1 MRVLPNHRHDPPGLF
16 PYFRRGKFDPLT
28 AVRKVCTKV
37 IDKSS
42 EFIKKCLR
50 YVWLHQKE
58 RNSTMM
64 CSLMKDAAPKNEAV
78 GPLVSLKKTHSSP
91 PHLRSI
97 VSTKYSGESR
107 AQIWSFNPGK
117 SSVEDIVD
125 DLISEVI
132 VTIDQKEHMEAVERL
147 VEEMFQKA
155 QTTLMEDVQNLHEI
169 MDKHTEAHEKE
180 TNDINAKITKMEA
193 DKNDLEQTV
202 TLVTTKCD
210 QSLVEAET
218 NRVSINRNKEEIE
231 SLKLKAVE
239 HQRSIESME
248 VIKVEFAS
256 LKRKYSDDHNSLG
269 QDIDKVRKKQ
279 KVHEARFA
287 DLERE
292 VSLLKIQLQEAKKED
307 ALKKEIDQLRGQIVQ
322 VEARL
327 TVKLEQPAP
336 ASPMLSTPKCP
347 KFFTPPTPSSC
358 KGSGKSMQDDQNEA
372 MVIFLNRAS
381 VKEIAT
387 LPAIGYKTA
396 QLIYNHR
403 EMRGKFTSLMQIR
416 NVPGINQTVFNKFLL
431 QNQLT
436 LF

>member
-1 MRVLPNHRHDPPGLF
+1 
-16 PYFRRGKFDPLT
+16 
-28 AVRKVCTKV
+28 
-37 IDKSS
+37 
-42 EFIKKCLR
+42 
-50 YVWLHQKE
+50 
-58 RNSTMM
+58 MM

-91 PHLRSI
+91 PHLRSF

-117 SSVEDIVD
+117 STVEDVVD

-132 VTIDQKEHMEAVERL
+132 VTIDKKEHMEAVERL
-147 VEEMFQKA
+147 VENMFQKA
-155 QTTLMEDVQNLHEI
+155 QTTLMEEVQNLQEV
-169 MDKHTEAHEKE
+169 MDKRTEAHEKE

-239 HQRSIESME
+239 HQRSIETMD
-248 VIKVEFAS
+248 VMKIEFAS
-256 LKRKYSDDHNSLG
+256 LKRKYSEDHNSLG
-269 QDIDKVRKKQ
+269 QDIEKVRKKQ

-292 VSLLKIQLQEAKKED
+292 VSLLKVELQKAKNKD
-307 ALKKEIDQLRGQIVQ
+307 ASSQKEIKQLRGQIVQ
-322 VEARL
+322 VETRP
-327 TVKLEQPAP
+327 TVKLEPPAP
-336 ASPMLSTPKCP
+336 ASPMLSTPEV
-347 KFFTPPTPSSC
+347 FTPPTTPSSC
-358 KGSGKSMQDDQNEA
+358 QGSGKSMQDDRNEA

-381 VKEIAT
+381 VKQIETRKEI
-387 LPAIGYKTA
+387 GSKTA

-403 EMRGKFTSLMQIR
+403 EKWGKFTCLMQIR
-416 NVPGINQTVFNKFLL
+416 NIPGINKTVFNKVKAFVS
-431 QNQLT
+431 
-436 LF
+436 